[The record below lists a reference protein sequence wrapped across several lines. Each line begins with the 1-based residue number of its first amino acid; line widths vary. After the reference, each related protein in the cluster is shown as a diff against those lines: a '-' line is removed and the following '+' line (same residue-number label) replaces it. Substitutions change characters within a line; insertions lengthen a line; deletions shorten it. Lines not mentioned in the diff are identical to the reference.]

1 MNSHMLFG
9 IVLTAFPVLL
19 SLTLHEY
26 GHARTALAFG
36 DNTALLMGRV
46 SLNPLVHLDPIGT
59 LCLFL
64 GPIGWAKPVPV
75 NPANLYPRRWGN
87 ICVSIAGVCMNLLLA
102 GAAVVTLNIL
112 GASGLHVSP
121 NVVSPTPMVA
131 MVLMLT
137 VLLLTN
143 LSLAV
148 FNLIP
153 LAPLDGHHVLGELLP
168 PAAQAGYYGFQ
179 QRMGKTLLM
188 GLVLMGFLSR
198 RTGGPDLNLLG
209 MLMSRTVYPLL
220 RLGLTDSA
228 VSLVFTTLR
237 RFGSYLLWR

>member
-46 SLNPLVHLDPIGT
+46 SLNPLVHLDLIGT
-59 LCLFL
+59 LGLFF

-75 NPANLYPRRWGN
+75 NIANLHPRRWGN
-87 ICVSIAGVCMNLLLA
+87 FCVSLAGICMNLLLA

-112 GASGLHVSP
+112 GASGLRIGPHV
-121 NVVSPTPMVA
+121 VTPTPEVA
-131 MVLMLT
+131 LVLMLM
-137 VLLLTN
+137 VLLLVN

-153 LAPLDGHHVLGELLP
+153 LAPLDGHRVLGELLP
-168 PAAQAGYYGFQ
+168 PAMQGGYYGFQ
-179 QRMGKTLLM
+179 RRMGMPLLI
-188 GLVLMGFLSR
+188 GIVLMGFLSR
-198 RTGGPDLNLLG
+198 SGGPNLNLLG
-209 MLMSRTVYPLL
+209 MLMNRIIFPVLSLA
-220 RLGLTDSA
+220 LTDRA
-228 VSLVFTTLR
+228 YNLVGTTME
-237 RFGSYLLWR
+237 RFGSYLLW